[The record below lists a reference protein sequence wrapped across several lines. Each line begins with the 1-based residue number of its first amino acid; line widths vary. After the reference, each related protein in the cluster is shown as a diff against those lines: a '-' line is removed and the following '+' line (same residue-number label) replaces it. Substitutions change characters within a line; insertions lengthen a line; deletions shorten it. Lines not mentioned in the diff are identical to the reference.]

1 VIRRTFMPH
10 YLKRLLAIALIMSG
24 CSSDNRLTI
33 GIQPYGNIEKSLI
46 DSVSRAFTVEYNAD
60 VIVLPRQPV
69 PAHTFVN
76 LKSPRYRADKI
87 IHHLKDVKPDSLDH
101 IIAITDV
108 DISTTKKD
116 WTGNTLKPKT
126 KYEDWGVFGLGYMP
140 GQSCLVSTFRTQK
153 TSRKNFMLRMKKIS
167 LHEVGHNLGLDH
179 CDSKRCVMRD
189 AVESISTVDNVDAQ
203 LCDKCRRAANFD

>member
-1 VIRRTFMPH
+1 MPH

-24 CSSDNRLTI
+24 CSPDNRLTI

-46 DSVSRAFTVEYNAD
+46 DSVSRALTAEYNAD
-60 VIVLPRQPV
+60 VVLLPEQPV

-87 IHHLKDVKPDSLDH
+87 IHHLKDGKPDSLDH

-116 WTGNTLKPKT
+116 WMGNTLEPKT

-140 GQSCLVSTFRTQK
+140 GQSCVVSTFRTKK
-153 TSRKNFMLRMKKIS
+153 TSRKNFMLRMKEIS
-167 LHEVGHNLGLDH
+167 LHEAGHNLGLDH
-179 CDSKRCVMRD
+179 CDSERCVMQD

-203 LCDKCRRAANFD
+203 LCDNCRRAIMFD